1 VSKLNKKVGLAQVG
15 VGYWGK
21 NLLRNFAAL
30 PDAEVLQVCDQ
41 SPEILAKLRNQYSN
55 LDTTS
60 SFTDILTNEDVD
72 AVVIA
77 TQTPQHYEL
86 AKEALKAGKHV
97 FVEKP
102 LAQTTEQAEELV
114 ALAEQN
120 DLRLMVGHLLMYH
133 PAFTYV
139 EDIINK
145 GDLGDIRYIYSNR
158 VNLGIIRQR
167 ENAFESLAPHDLS
180 LALLFL
186 DCNPVAVSA
195 TGQSFLQEGI
205 EDVAFAT
212 IFFENGKLAHLH
224 TSWLDPHKIRKVTVV
239 GSKKMAVI
247 DDMESTE
254 KVRLYDKGVDL
265 QPGEKRSYT
274 NYAEAMSLR
283 TGDIVIPKIT
293 MKEPLRAECQHFLDC
308 ILSGETPRSDGRNGL
323 TVVRLLEAA
332 QISLRQGGAQVELQ
346 PQAAI

>member
-1 VSKLNKKVGLAQVG
+1 MSKLNKKVGLAQVG